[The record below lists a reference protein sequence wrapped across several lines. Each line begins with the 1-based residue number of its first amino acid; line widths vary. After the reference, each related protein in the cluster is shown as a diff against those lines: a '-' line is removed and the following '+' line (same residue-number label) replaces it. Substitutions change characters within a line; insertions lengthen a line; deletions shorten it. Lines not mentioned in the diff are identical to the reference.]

1 MKDILQG
8 ESLRLRCFGHV
19 ERMQNQR
26 MPKQIATDTVE
37 GRRKIGRPR
46 KRRRY
51 EYEEGL
57 NVMGIRNRH
66 AMVRGRREWREIVL
80 AAKVQNRL

>member
-1 MKDILQG
+1 MKDILQR
-8 ESLRLRCFGHV
+8 ESLRLRWLGHV

-26 MPKQIATDTVE
+26 MSKQTATDTVE

-46 KRRRY
+46 KRRRD
-51 EYEEGL
+51 ESEDGL

-66 AMVRGRREWREIVL
+66 AMARDRREWRKIVL
-80 AAKVQNRL
+80 EAKVQNGL